1 MESESNTSENILF
14 IDITYKQY
22 IVVYLTFTYYIV
34 CRLYVRRLYIPRHAF
49 MFLIG
54 SQFET
59 SNLY

>member
-34 CRLYVRRLYIPRHAF
+34 CRLYVRIYASVYTKTCIHVLDR
-49 MFLIG
+49 
-54 SQFET
+54 
-59 SNLY
+59 